1 MVVEGSVVVVV
12 RVAKRG
18 RFNSEMLFMKQYFPF
33 AECYYEKE
41 KQKLANIMTYGK
53 DMQKW
58 QRQEPKPKPK
68 EPEEIDRFEECRIFF
83 VFVLLGI
90 WVQSLKWLIVYY
102 RPMLFTVTGR
112 KIHCELG

>member
-68 EPEEIDRFEECRIFF
+68 EPKEIDRFEECRIFF
-83 VFVLLGI
+83 CFCSFRDMGSILEVANCLLPTH
-90 WVQSLKWLIVYY
+90 VVYCH
-102 RPMLFTVTGR
+102 R
-112 KIHCELG
+112 